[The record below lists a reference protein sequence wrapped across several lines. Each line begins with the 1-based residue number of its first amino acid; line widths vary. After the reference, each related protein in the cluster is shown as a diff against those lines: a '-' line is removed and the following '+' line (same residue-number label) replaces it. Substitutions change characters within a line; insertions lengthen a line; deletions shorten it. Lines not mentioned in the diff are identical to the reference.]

1 MLNLYWSI
9 SNLSVYNLCDTY
21 PAVLG
26 EAERQSYSQDLRER
40 VLRAL
45 ARGEAPTAIARRY
58 EVSRVYVYQ
67 VRQREQETGVR
78 TSFPIG
84 GHRRSRLA
92 AMESELRDWIAAE
105 PGLTLAELQE
115 RLAQQGVSVK
125 VGALWHQLNRW
136 NLTFKKNSARQRARA
151 RGRAGSAAPMECAR
165 DVRDGWVGRRAR
177 DGRFVPDGDH
187 DRDGARDQRF
197 RIV

>member
-1 MLNLYWSI
+1 M
-9 SNLSVYNLCDTY
+9 
-21 PAVLG
+21 
-26 EAERQSYSQDLRER
+26 QSYSQDLRER

-151 RGRAGSAAPMECAR
+151 RERAGSAAPME
-165 DVRDGWVGRRAR
+165 
-177 DGRFVPDGDH
+177 
-187 DRDGARDQRF
+187 
-197 RIV
+197 